1 VSDNIK
7 NEQLVIIGGG
17 PAGLTSG
24 IYGTRAGLNPVV
36 LMGPEPGGQITTSPE
51 IENFPGFPEGIN
63 GFDLMQRVIK
73 QLENLEGRM
82 VYELVTKIDLGKR
95 PYIIETDG
103 GIYKADTVIISTGA
117 SPRKLGLESEER
129 LLGRGVSYCATC
141 DGAFF
146 KGKEVAVI
154 GGGDTALEEANYLTK
169 FCSKVYIIHRRNEFR
184 GTKILAERVIRNSR
198 VEVIWDSELEDVL
211 GGEKVDGLMIR
222 NNKTKEKIELRGVSG
237 VFIAIGYQPNTKLFR
252 DYLKLDEQGYIVTDS
267 KYMTSKEGVFAAGD
281 VQDPFYRQVITSAG
295 AGAAAAIEA
304 SKYIDNLSQ

>member
-1 VSDNIK
+1 MNDNIK
-7 NEQLVIIGGG
+7 NERLIIIGGG
-17 PAGLTSG
+17 PAGLTAG

-36 LMGPEPGGQITTSPE
+36 FMGPEPGGQITISPE

-63 GFDLMQRVIK
+63 GFDLMQRVIN
-73 QLENLEGRM
+73 QLENLDGRI
-82 VYELVTKIDLGKR
+82 VYEVVNKTNLEKR

-103 GIYKADTVIISTGA
+103 GIYKTDTVIVSTGA

-146 KGKEVAVI
+146 KGREVAVI
-154 GGGDTALEEANYLTK
+154 GGGDTALEEANYLTN
-169 FCSKVYIIHRRNEFR
+169 FCSKVYIIHRRDEFR
-184 GTKILAERVIRNSR
+184 GTKILAERVINNSR
-198 VEVIWDSELEDVL
+198 VEILWNSELEEIV
-211 GGEKVDGLMIR
+211 GEEKVESILIR
-222 NNKTKEKIELRGVSG
+222 NKKDKNKIELKGISG
-237 VFIAIGYQPNTKLFR
+237 VFIAIGHQPNTDLFK
-252 DYLKLDEQGYIVTDS
+252 DYLDLDDMGYIVTNS

-304 SKYIDNLSQ
+304 SKYIDSLN